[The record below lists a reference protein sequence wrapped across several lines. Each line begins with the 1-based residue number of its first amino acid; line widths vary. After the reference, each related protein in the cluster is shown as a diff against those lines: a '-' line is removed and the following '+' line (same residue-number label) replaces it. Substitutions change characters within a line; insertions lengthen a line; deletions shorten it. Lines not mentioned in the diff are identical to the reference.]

1 MVQKLCFLT
10 IISALFFISCKGGS
24 GDSEVA
30 DIQDTITKQQVLQEV
45 DKVVGIGRVEMEGKE
60 LTLFPELSGKI
71 TRVKVDMG
79 DTVAAGA
86 ILVELDHRAEDI
98 QLQKLQAQIEEQQVS
113 IAEIETRMEKARL
126 NAQSLEREYERQKA
140 VTAQGVGVGQNLD
153 NAESAWKL
161 AEQDIVTCLAQ
172 IESIKAGI
180 KVLEVDKQ
188 LLRQNL
194 TDYYVKAP
202 TAGILLKVDA
212 LVGQAVSP
220 ETALGIFVPLS
231 PLNVVTEID
240 ELFATRVALGQKA
253 YIRQQGGV
261 DTLATGMVI
270 ETAPSLRQKSLFSDE
285 IGKLEDRRVR
295 PVRVRVQR
303 GEERLI
309 YGQRVE
315 CVISF

>member
-1 MVQKLCFLT
+1 MQKLFLLVA
-10 IISALFFISCKGGS
+10 ISSFFFISCKSGS
-24 GDSEVA
+24 EGAENTE
-30 DIQDTITKQQVLQEV
+30 IQDTITTKQALQEV

-71 TRVKVDMG
+71 IRVNVDMG

-98 QLQKLQAQIEEQQVS
+98 QLQKIHAQIEEQQVS
-113 IAEIETRMEKARL
+113 IREIETRIEKARL
-126 NAQSLEREYERQKA
+126 NAQSLEREYARQKA
-140 VTAQGVGVGQNLD
+140 VAEKGVGVGQNLD

-161 AEQDIVTCLAQ
+161 ALQDIDTYLAQ

-180 KVLEVDKQ
+180 KVLEIDEK
-188 LLRQNL
+188 LLQQNM
-194 TDYYVKAP
+194 TDFYVKAP
-202 TAGILLKVDA
+202 SAGILLKLDA

-220 ETALGIFVPLS
+220 ETPLGIFVPLS
-231 PLNVVTEID
+231 PFNVVTEID
-240 ELFATRVALGQKA
+240 ELFAGRVTLDQKA

-261 DTLATGMVI
+261 DTLATGIVI
-270 ETAPSLRQKSLFSDE
+270 EIAPSLRQKSLFSDE

-295 PVRVRVQR
+295 PVRVRIQQ
-303 GEERLI
+303 GQKQLI